1 MGGLTFLTPLDALFA
16 LAVALPFAALVL
28 TERTSSR
35 IRRTLSLPHPRKR
48 TVLPVAVALVLLTSL
63 VAVAAAQPVVVREQL
78 VNERADAQAF
88 FVFDTSLSMQASAGS
103 GRSTRLARAKR
114 LALRLRA
121 TLPDVP
127 IGIASMTDRTLPN
140 LMPTTDA
147 ALFARTL
154 AQSVAVDRP
163 PPSQAYHRK
172 RATSFQALVPLVEA
186 NLYAQGVDRRLLV
199 VFTDGEASQLSPYLS
214 VTLHRRV
221 TPLFV
226 HVWRD
231 GEQIYR
237 DGRADPHYVSDPESM
252 HALEQLASIS
262 GGRVYSERQS
272 AKIARAMRATVGFG
286 GTRTRIDAYAR
297 LALAPW
303 FVLAGALPLA
313 FLLWRRNA

>member
-1 MGGLTFLTPLDALFA
+1 MGGLTFLTPLDTLFA
-16 LAVALPFAALVL
+16 LAVALPCAALVL

-35 IRRTLSLPHPRKR
+35 IRRALSLPHPRKR

-63 VAVAAAQPVVVREQL
+63 VAVAAAQPVVVRAQL

-88 FVFDTSLSMQASAGS
+88 FVFDTSLSMQASAGP
-103 GRSTRLARAKR
+103 GQLTRLARAKR

-154 AQSVAVDRP
+154 SQSVAVDRP

-172 RATSFQALVPLVEA
+172 RATSFQALVPLVES
-186 NLYAQGVDRRLLV
+186 NLYSQGVEHRLLV
-199 VFTDGEASQLSPYLS
+199 VFTDGEASPLSPYVN
-214 VTLHRRV
+214 VTLQRRV

-226 HVWRD
+226 HVWRN

-237 DGRADPHYVSDPESM
+237 AGRADPHYASDPEST
-252 HALEQLASIS
+252 HALEQLASIA
-262 GGRVYSERQS
+262 GERVYSERQLS
-272 AKIARAMRATVGFG
+272 KVSRAMRATVGFG
-286 GTRTRIDAYAR
+286 GTRTHIDAYAR
-297 LALAPW
+297 VALAPW
-303 FVLAGALPLA
+303 FVLAGGVPLA